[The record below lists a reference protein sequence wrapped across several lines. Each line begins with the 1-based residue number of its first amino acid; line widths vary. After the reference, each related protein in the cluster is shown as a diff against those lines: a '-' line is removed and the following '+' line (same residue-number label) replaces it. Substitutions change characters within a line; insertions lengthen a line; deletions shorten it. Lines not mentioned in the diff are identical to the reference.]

1 MTAQPYTDQAIFQNS
16 TQTSSLSWSP
26 PLIPLAH
33 FSLRCH
39 PLFANLRL
47 SQNLHISLPAFF
59 TSYSAINS
67 RVGTVVM
74 IIISSELSITHG
86 VSIQKSICGIKWL
99 CGQIGIKMK
108 IHYFLKIVIA
118 RYLWLFS
125 RGVSVKTI
133 SVYFNSCRIKIT
145 RLHLLL
151 GKKYT
156 VFNPP
161 TAVTSVIHCNVPDQH
176 FPLDINQSSWSQRL

>member
-33 FSLRCH
+33 FSLQCH
-39 PLFANLRL
+39 PLFANLLL

-59 TSYSAINS
+59 TPYSAINS

-86 VSIQKSICGIKWL
+86 LSIQKSICGIKWL
-99 CGQIGIKMK
+99 WGQIGIKMK

-133 SVYFNSCRIKIT
+133 SVYLTLAELKSHVRTFCWVRNTPFSTLRQLSPQLYSAMCLT
-145 RLHLLL
+145 STFHL
-151 GKKYT
+151 T
-156 VFNPP
+156 
-161 TAVTSVIHCNVPDQH
+161 
-176 FPLDINQSSWSQRL
+176 